1 MQKQARFTLLHCSL
15 SYSLPS
21 IRRFLP
27 VTVGSVLGLWRWFK
41 ARMALKKHVYSFIQN
56 IIKLQNIDDAIQM
69 REYIQSYIAN
79 DYTVCM

>member
-1 MQKQARFTLLHCSL
+1 MKMIQSQNGA
-15 SYSLPS
+15 
-21 IRRFLP
+21 
-27 VTVGSVLGLWRWFK
+27 
-41 ARMALKKHVYSFIQN
+41 KKHVYSFIQN